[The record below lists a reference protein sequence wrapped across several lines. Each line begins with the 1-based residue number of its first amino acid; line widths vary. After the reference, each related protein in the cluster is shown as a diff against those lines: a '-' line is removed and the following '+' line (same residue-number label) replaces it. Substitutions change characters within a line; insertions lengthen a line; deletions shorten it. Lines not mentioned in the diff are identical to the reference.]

1 FFRAAG
7 SDLGRGAAAQ
17 SAGPASW
24 ASGAPSAP
32 DRALAA
38 PAARAVARRDAP
50 SGEGVVPDE
59 GIVGA
64 LLAEGGHRPVAR
76 HEGDVV
82 TQRPQLVAD
91 RVDQVR
97 MVAAREVRA
106 TDRPVEQHVAHDG
119 EPRLAMEEHDMP
131 RRVAGAM
138 DDLERLLA
146 EGDGVAVLEPAVGL
160 ERVEPRKAEALALLR
175 QLRDPEGVLAL
186 RPLDR
191 H

>member
-32 DRALAA
+32 ARALAA

-50 SGEGVVPDE
+50 SGERVVPDE

-82 TQRPQLVAD
+82 AQRPELVAD
-91 RVDQVR
+91 RIDEIR
-97 MVAAREVRA
+97 MVAAREVRPA
-106 TDRPVEQHVAHDG
+106 DRAVEQDVAHDR
-119 EPRLAMEEHDMP
+119 EPRLPMEEHDMAG
-131 RRVAGAM
+131 RVA
-138 DDLERLLA
+138 
-146 EGDGVAVLEPAVGL
+146 
-160 ERVEPRKAEALALLR
+160 
-175 QLRDPEGVLAL
+175 
-186 RPLDR
+186 
-191 H
+191 